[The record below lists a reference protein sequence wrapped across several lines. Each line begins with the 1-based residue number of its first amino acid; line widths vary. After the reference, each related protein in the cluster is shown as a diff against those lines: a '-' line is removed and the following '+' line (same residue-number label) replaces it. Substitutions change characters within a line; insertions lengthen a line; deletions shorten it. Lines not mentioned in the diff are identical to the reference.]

1 MRARD
6 PHIQTDFELERYI
19 IEHRD
24 PRDDRAVAAPHPG
37 LLAMQYLFTD
47 GHLDTCGFTAD
58 ALTMDQLAD
67 LQAGALRA
75 TLTAMR
81 NADKNAAETDVQ
93 RAS

>member
-24 PRDDRAVAAPHPG
+24 PRDEIAVAAPHPG

-47 GHLDTCGFTAD
+47 GHLDTCGFAAD
-58 ALTMDQLAD
+58 ALSMDQLAD

-75 TLTAMR
+75 TLAAMR
-81 NADKNAAETDVQ
+81 SADESVADAGIQ
-93 RAS
+93 RVS